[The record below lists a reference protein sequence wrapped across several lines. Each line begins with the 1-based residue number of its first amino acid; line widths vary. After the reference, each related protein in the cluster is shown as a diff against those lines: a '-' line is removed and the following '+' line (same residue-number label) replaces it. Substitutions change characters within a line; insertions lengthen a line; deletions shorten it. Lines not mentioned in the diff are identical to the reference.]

1 MEIYFKQ
8 NDKYILNRMIHTDP
22 GEIYLVIIL
31 CYTGKLNH
39 SRFGI
44 SMGTLFVDKV
54 NVWI

>member
-1 MEIYFKQ
+1 MLW
-8 NDKYILNRMIHTDP
+8 KYILNRMIHTDP